1 MLTVGIASA
10 DAKSSGSMHAC
21 LVQTGLV
28 KSVAEWVSSSRGNW
42 QLGPEEPVPDVVVLD
57 LALDP
62 DPYFAFA
69 TRLRK
74 LRPTIRI
81 VACSS
86 LAELDSELLLHAM
99 RNGVQEFFP
108 RPIDLEKLKETLH
121 RFIVE
126 SGESD
131 AALRERL
138 FVVMGSKGG
147 VGTSTVAI
155 NLAVQLG
162 IVERRGGQK
171 RVGLLDFGF
180 PLGHSCLLLDLRPQ
194 FSVRDAIENLDRLDS
209 HLLSGLL
216 TRHKS
221 GLDVLAGTL
230 HAEEWQRITASAAV
244 RLANVAQSLFD
255 YVVIDFGIAYSA
267 EWKALLDMARAVLVV
282 AEPDVPALWSLERHL
297 TDLTALGLDSQRL
310 KVVLNRW
317 QRRDEEA
324 LQKFE
329 KSAKRSIFSRLPN
342 DFLQV
347 NEATNLGMPL
357 SKNHNDPLTS
367 KYRQLAAQMIGAPA
381 AAEAAKRPPNVFNL
395 FGKK

>member
-1 MLTVGIASA
+1 MLTVGIAST
-10 DAKSSGSMHAC
+10 DARSSGALNAS
-21 LVQTGLV
+21 LVQTGMV
-28 KSVAEWVSSSRGNW
+28 KSVVEWVSSSRGNW

-69 TRLRK
+69 AQLRK
-74 LRPTIRI
+74 GKPVIRI

-86 LAELDSELLLHAM
+86 VAEIDSDLLLQAM
-99 RNGVQEFFP
+99 RNGVQEFLP
-108 RPIDLEKLKETLH
+108 RPIDLAKLQETLH

-126 SGESD
+126 SGEHN

-155 NLAVQLG
+155 NLAVQLAR
-162 IVERRGGQK
+162 VSQK
-171 RVGLLDFGF
+171 RIGLLDFGF
-180 PLGHSCLLLDLRPQ
+180 PLGHACLLLDLRPQ
-194 FSVRDAIENLDRLDS
+194 FSIRDAMDNLDRLDG

-221 GLDVLAGTL
+221 GLDVLAGTP
-230 HAEEWQRITASAAV
+230 HAEEWQRITAAAAI
-244 RLANVAQSLFD
+244 RLVNVAQSLFD
-255 YVVIDFGIAYSA
+255 YVVIDFGVSYSE
-267 EWKALLDMARAVLVV
+267 EWKSVLDMARAILVV
-282 AEPDVPALWSLERHL
+282 AESDVPALWSLERHL
-297 TDLTALGLDSQRL
+297 SDLTALGLDSQRL

-329 KSAKRSIFSRLPN
+329 KSAKRSVFAKLPN

-347 NEATNLGMPL
+347 NEATNLGVPL

-367 KYRQLAAQMIGAPA
+367 KYRQLAAQIVGAPV
-381 AAEAAKRPPNVFNL
+381 AAEAKRAPNILNL

>member
-1 MLTVGIASA
+1 MLTTGIASA
-10 DAKSSGSMHAC
+10 DAKSSGALHAS

-28 KSVAEWVSSSRGNW
+28 KSVTEWVSAARGNW
-42 QLGPEEPVPDVVVLD
+42 HLGPDEPVPDVVMLD
-57 LALDP
+57 MALDP
-62 DPYFAFA
+62 EPYFAFA
-69 TRLRK
+69 AHLRK

-86 LAELDSELLLHAM
+86 LAELDSDLLLQAM
-99 RNGVQEFFP
+99 RNGVQEFLP
-108 RPIDLEKLKETLH
+108 RPIDLPKLQETLN
-121 RFIVE
+121 RFIAE
-126 SGESD
+126 AGEHD
-131 AALRERL
+131 GFLRDRL
-138 FVVMGSKGG
+138 FVVMGAKGG
-147 VGTSTVAI
+147 VGTSTVAV

-162 IVERRGGQK
+162 KVTKK

-180 PLGHSCLLLDLRPQ
+180 PLGHACLLLDLHPQ
-194 FSVRDAIENLDRLDS
+194 FSIRDALDNLDRLDS

-216 TRHKS
+216 ARHKN
-221 GLDVLAGTL
+221 GLDVLAGTM
-230 HAEEWQRITASAAV
+230 HAEEWQRISPTAAI

-255 YVVIDFGIAYSA
+255 YVVIDFGVVYSM
-267 EWKALLDMARAVLVV
+267 EWKAIMDMARAVLIV
-282 AEPDVPALWSLERHL
+282 AESDVPALWSLERHL
-297 TDLTALGLDSQRL
+297 TDLSALGVDGQRL

-329 KSAKRSIFSRLPN
+329 KSAKRTVFAKLPN

-347 NEATNLGMPL
+347 NEATNLGVPL

-367 KYRQLAAQMIGAPA
+367 KYRQLASQMVGATTA
-381 AAEAAKRPPNVFNL
+381 AAESKRTGAGLMNL